1 MAEPIQHNGAWWHQQ
16 PDGSWLRW
24 NDTTQTWEPWSGG
37 MGAGGMGSGGVAA
50 YRPGGVAPQ
59 PVHHN
64 GAWWQQRPDGGWLR
78 WNDAAQTWEPWTG
91 EAQPG
96 AGAATAAATPEAS
109 SPAGGSGSDDVFDQI
124 RKLAELKDQGILSEE
139 EFSAKKQALLD
150 KLG

>member
-1 MAEPIQHNGAWWHQQ
+1 MAEPIQHDGAWWHQQ

-24 NDTTQTWEPWSGG
+24 NDETQAWEPW
-37 MGAGGMGSGGVAA
+37 AGNAVATQQQPRTQA
-50 YRPGGVAPQ
+50 SQ

-64 GAWWQQRPDGGWLR
+64 GAWWQQQPDGSWLR
-78 WNDAAQTWEPWTG
+78 WNEASQAWEPWTG
-91 EAQPG
+91 AAQPT
-96 AGAATAAATPEAS
+96 ATQAQQ
-109 SPAGGSGSDDVFDQI
+109 GSGDVFDQI

>member
-24 NDTTQTWEPWSGG
+24 NDANQAWEPWAGG
-37 MGAGGMGSGGVAA
+37 MGAGIGAA
-50 YRPGGVAPQ
+50 GYQ
-59 PVHHN
+59 PAGAAQPIHHN

-78 WNDAAQTWEPWTG
+78 WNDTNQAWEPWVG

-96 AGAATAAATPEAS
+96 QAAGLGAAATTA
-109 SPAGGSGSDDVFDQI
+109 PAQPAQAGSDDVFDQI

-139 EFSAKKQALLD
+139 EFATKKQALLD

>member
-1 MAEPIQHNGAWWHQQ
+1 MAEPIQHDGAWWHQQ

-24 NDTTQTWEPWSGG
+24 NDETQAWEPW
-37 MGAGGMGSGGVAA
+37 AGNAVATQQQTRTQA
-50 YRPGGVAPQ
+50 SQ

-64 GAWWQQRPDGGWLR
+64 GAWWQQQPDGNWLR
-78 WNDAAQTWEPWTG
+78 WNETSQAWEPWTG
-91 EAQPG
+91 AAQPAATQAQPG
-96 AGAATAAATPEAS
+96 
-109 SPAGGSGSDDVFDQI
+109 SGDVFDQI